1 MPKPRC
7 LPGEGL
13 AFVITWDP
21 ISLPYST
28 NCIGLPKDYT
38 SFLAIEFDT
47 KYDQNLGDINGNHLG
62 IDLDSISS
70 LVSVD
75 LMTNGIDLKGGK
87 MINAWVEYKNNEK
100 AIRVWVGYEKVKPGS
115 PVLVA
120 PIDLS
125 KRFNGLMYV
134 GFTASNGVKG
144 SSVHLIHSW
153 EFRTVENDPVNE
165 VVELGS
171 DTCQIC
177 FPEPR
182 PESGPETELDNNHH
196 KAKSSFKLALGLF
209 VVNMVLILIFCLV
222 GLYVCWT
229 KTRGRT
235 GSGGSDLIRPGLTRP
250 ELNGNSRP
258 RRLKYSEIRLATRGF
273 NRNMIIGEG
282 SKSTVYGTTMPN
294 AGNVTVKRINKIGPI
309 GSQSVTEF
317 VTIAGEIRHK
327 NLINLNS
334 WCYENNELILVY
346 DYMTNGSLDKHL
358 HTRTANAVNTVKFSF
373 ESRLNVLI
381 GVANALVYLHDELDR
396 PVIHRNVKT
405 SNILLD
411 ANLAPKLGFFEMTSR
426 EGTLTS
432 YLAPEYVYSRVGTV
446 KTDVYSF
453 GVVVLEVATGRR
465 AVDEAGVTVVDWVW
479 DLWEEKR
486 LVDCGDSNLFGEFNR
501 IDMELMLMI
510 GLICVH
516 PNYEMRPVMKDV
528 VKMLRGEIVPDLP
541 DVKPTV
547 LVTAEKSPEVVV
559 VCGGED
565 GVTAWGT
572 PKSHFSKM

>member
-1 MPKPRC
+1 
-7 LPGEGL
+7 
-13 AFVITWDP
+13 
-21 ISLPYST
+21 
-28 NCIGLPKDYT
+28 
-38 SFLAIEFDT
+38 
-47 KYDQNLGDINGNHLG
+47 
-62 IDLDSISS
+62 
-70 LVSVD
+70 
-75 LMTNGIDLKGGK
+75 MTNGIDLKGGK
-87 MINAWVEYKNNEK
+87 MIYAWVEYKNNEK
-100 AIRVWVGYEKVKPGS
+100 AIRVWVGYEKVKPDS

-134 GFTASNGVKG
+134 GFTASNGIKG

-153 EFRTVENDPVNE
+153 EFKTVENDPVNE
-165 VVELGS
+165 VEELGS
-171 DTCQIC
+171 DTCQ
-177 FPEPR
+177 
-182 PESGPETELDNNHH
+182 
-196 KAKSSFKLALGLF
+196 AKSPFKLALGLF
-209 VVNMVLILIFCLV
+209 VVNMVLILSFCLL
-222 GLYVCWT
+222 GLYVCWS

-235 GSGGSDLIRPGLTRP
+235 GSGLTRPGLIISEP
-250 ELNGNSRP
+250 DGNSRP

-282 SKSTVYGTTMPN
+282 SKSTVYGTTLPN
-294 AGNVTVKRINKIGPI
+294 TGNVAVKRINKIGPI
-309 GSQSVTEF
+309 GSQFVTEF
-317 VTIAGEIRHK
+317 VTIAGEMRHK

-346 DYMTNGSLDKHL
+346 EYMTNGSLDKHL
-358 HTRTANAVNTVKFSF
+358 HTRTANAINTIKFSF
-373 ESRLNVLI
+373 ESRLNVLV

-426 EGTLTS
+426 DVTLTS
-432 YLAPEYVYSRVGTV
+432 YLAPEYVYSRVATV

-453 GVVVLEVATGRR
+453 GVVVLEVATGRQ

-547 LVTAEKSPEVVV
+547 LNMIVHFRMGKIIDCYELVSDAEDNYSI
-559 VCGGED
+559 CRG
-565 GVTAWGT
+565 
-572 PKSHFSKM
+572 